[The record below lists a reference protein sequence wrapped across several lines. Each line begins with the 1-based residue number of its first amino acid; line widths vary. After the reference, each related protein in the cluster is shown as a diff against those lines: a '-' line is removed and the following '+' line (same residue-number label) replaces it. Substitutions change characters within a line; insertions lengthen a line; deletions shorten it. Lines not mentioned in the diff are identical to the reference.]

1 MPGRVAGI
9 PPPLATFRHGRTP
22 LCPDAAGVERSL
34 THMVAG
40 EVTGKEWGMH
50 GPLIF
55 IATNRLK
62 PGRLDSERARVPGLV
77 EFVKANEPRLLA
89 FNEYVNE
96 AGDEVSVVQVHPDAA
111 SMEAHI
117 AIVAERARA
126 AYAETLDATVRI
138 QVFGQPSEEM
148 LAALKQQA
156 GEGVEIALHT
166 EHLGGFTRVSSQD

>member
-1 MPGRVAGI
+1 MQ
-9 PPPLATFRHGRTP
+9 
-22 LCPDAAGVERSL
+22 
-34 THMVAG
+34 
-40 EVTGKEWGMH
+40 

-77 EFVKANEPRLLA
+77 EFVEANEPRLIA

-111 SMEAHI
+111 SHI
-117 AIVAERARA
+117 AIVAEQARA

-148 LAALKQQA
+148 LAALKRQA

-166 EHLGGFTRVSSQD
+166 EHLGGFTRGAIHD

>member
-1 MPGRVAGI
+1 MQ
-9 PPPLATFRHGRTP
+9 
-22 LCPDAAGVERSL
+22 
-34 THMVAG
+34 
-40 EVTGKEWGMH
+40 

-62 PGRLDSERARVPGLV
+62 PGRLDDERARVPGLV
-77 EFVKANEPRLLA
+77 EFVEASEPRLIA

-96 AGDEVSVVQVHPDAA
+96 AGEVSVVQVHPDAA

-148 LAALKQQA
+148 LAALRQQA
-156 GEGVEIALHT
+156 GEGVELALHT
-166 EHLGGFTRVSSQD
+166 EHLGGFTRVSNDD